1 MAEIRRGFGGEA
13 LGNERLPWL
22 EPVEDEDDCPETGG
36 GGGGGRVALWLV
48 VGLVVIAIL
57 FGGFIVWQ
65 RHRAQSADV
74 GTIIHALPGPY
85 KEKPANPGGLAV
97 NESDVIASKMG
108 TGNDIDSPIDLSKI
122 PEQPITGP
130 GSDQGQEP
138 QNPPAAPPKAS
149 APAAPGAPSAPATAP
164 AAKAPPRPQLAYNA
178 PTAASA
184 PVVKAPPPAPKPQTP
199 AAPPRASTPAAAP
212 SAGGGTIQL
221 GALASEAKAK
231 QVWKSLSSRFASLA
245 PLNMSITPVKVGDNT
260 LYRLRASGG
269 DAARLCAQLKV
280 AGETCNVVH

>member
-1 MAEIRRGFGGEA
+1 MAEIRRGFGGEP

-22 EPVEDEDDCPETGG
+22 EPVEDEDDYPEAGG

-48 VGLVVIAIL
+48 IGLVVIAIL

-65 RHRAQSADV
+65 RHRAQQADV
-74 GTIIHALPGPY
+74 GTIIHAQAGPY
-85 KEKPANPGGLAV
+85 KEKPANPGGLEV
-97 NESDVIASKMG
+97 KESDVIASRMG

-130 GSDQGQEP
+130 GAEKSQEP
-138 QNPPAAPPKAS
+138 
-149 APAAPGAPSAPATAP
+149 APAPHPAVPGAPNIPNAPAPVP
-164 AAKAPPRPQLAYNA
+164 AAKVPAKPQLAYNA
-178 PTAASA
+178 PTTASA
-184 PVVKAPPPAPKPQTP
+184 PVVKAPPPAPHPSVPSVPAKPNAPAVP
-199 AAPPRASTPAAAP
+199 AAVG
-212 SAGGGTIQL
+212 GGGTIQL

-231 QVWKSLSSRFASLA
+231 QVWKSLSTRFSSLA
-245 PLNMSITPVKVGDNT
+245 PLAMSITPVKVGDAT

-269 DAARLCAQLKV
+269 DATRICAQLKV

>member
-1 MAEIRRGFGGEA
+1 MAEIRRGFGGEPV
-13 LGNERLPWL
+13 GNERLPWL
-22 EPVEDEDDCPETGG
+22 EPVEDEDDLPET

-48 VGLVVIAIL
+48 VGLVVIAVL

-65 RHRAQSADV
+65 RHRAQQADV
-74 GTIIHALPGPY
+74 GTIIHAQAGPY
-85 KEKPANPGGLAV
+85 KEKPANPGGLEV
-97 NESDVIASKMG
+97 KESDVIASRMG

-130 GSDQGQEP
+130 GSAQNQEP
-138 QNPPAAPPKAS
+138 QPAPHPS
-149 APAAPGAPSAPATAP
+149 TPGAPNVPPPAP
-164 AAKAPPRPQLAYNA
+164 AAKAPPKPQLAYNA

-184 PVVKAPPPAPKPQTP
+184 PVVKAPPPAPHPSVPLAPGRPPAP
-199 AAPPRASTPAAAP
+199 AAPPSAS
-212 SAGGGTIQL
+212 GGGTIQL

-231 QVWKSLSSRFASLA
+231 QVWKSLSTRFSSLA
-245 PLNMSITPVKVGDNT
+245 PLAMSITPVKVGDTT

-269 DAARLCAQLKV
+269 DASRLCAQLRV

>member
-1 MAEIRRGFGGEA
+1 MAEIRRGFGGEP

-22 EPVEDEDDCPETGG
+22 EPVEDEDDFPETG

-65 RHRAQSADV
+65 RHRAQRADI
-74 GTIIHALPGPY
+74 GQIIRAPAGPY

-97 NESDVIASKMG
+97 NESDVIASRMG
-108 TGNDIDSPIDLSKI
+108 TGNDIDSPIDLSRI

-130 GSDQGQEP
+130 GADRGQEP
-138 QNPPAAPPKAS
+138 QAPPKAPVPAAAG
-149 APAAPGAPSAPATAP
+149 APAAPLPAP
-164 AAKAPPRPQLAYNA
+164 AARTAPHPAIAYG
-178 PTAASA
+178 PPSAASA
-184 PVVKAPPPAPKPQTP
+184 PVVKAPPAAPRASAPSAPPRAETP
-199 AAPPRASTPAAAP
+199 AAPP

-221 GALASEAKAK
+221 GALGSEAKAK
-231 QVWKSLSSRFASLA
+231 QVWKSLSTRFSSLA
-245 PLNMSITPVKVGDNT
+245 PLVMSITPVKVGDNT

-269 DAARLCAQLKV
+269 DARRLCAQLKV
-280 AGETCNVVH
+280 AGETCNVVN

>member
-1 MAEIRRGFGGEA
+1 MAEIRRGFGGEPV
-13 LGNERLPWL
+13 GNERLPWL
-22 EPVEDEDDCPETGG
+22 EPVEDEDDLPETG

-48 VGLVVIAIL
+48 VGLVVIAVL

-65 RHRAQSADV
+65 RHRAQQADV
-74 GTIIHALPGPY
+74 GTIIHAQAGPY
-85 KEKPANPGGLAV
+85 KEKPANPGGLEV
-97 NESDVIASKMG
+97 KESDVIASRMG

-130 GSDQGQEP
+130 GSAQNQEP
-138 QNPPAAPPKAS
+138 QTAPTPAPHPGV
-149 APAAPGAPSAPATAP
+149 PGAPNVPPPAPV
-164 AAKAPPRPQLAYNA
+164 AKAPPKPQLAYNA

-184 PVVKAPPPAPKPQTP
+184 PVVKAPPPARRPEVPSVPAKPSAP
-199 AAPPRASTPAAAP
+199 AVPP

-231 QVWKSLSSRFASLA
+231 QVWKSLSTRFSSLA
-245 PLNMSITPVKVGDNT
+245 PLAMSITPVKVGDNT

-269 DAARLCAQLKV
+269 DASRICAQLRV

>member
-1 MAEIRRGFGGEA
+1 MIA
-13 LGNERLPWL
+13 
-22 EPVEDEDDCPETGG
+22 
-36 GGGGGRVALWLV
+36 
-48 VGLVVIAIL
+48 LVVIAVL

-65 RHRAQSADV
+65 RHRAQRADI
-74 GTIIHALPGPY
+74 GEIIHAQPGPY
-85 KEKPANPGGLAV
+85 KEKPANPGGMQV
-97 NESDVIASKMG
+97 NESDVIASRMG

-130 GSDQGQEP
+130 GSDHGQEP
-138 QNPPAAPPKAS
+138 HPAPSPGAPAAPPSAS
-149 APAAPGAPSAPATAP
+149 V
-164 AAKAPPRPQLAYNA
+164 AKVPPKPQLAYNA

-184 PVVKAPPPAPKPQTP
+184 PVVKAPPPAPHP
-199 AAPPRASTPAAAP
+199 AVPPAPARP
-212 SAGGGTIQL
+212 SAPVASPPVGGGGTIQL

-245 PLNMSITPVKVGDNT
+245 PLTMSITPVKVGDNT

-269 DAARLCAQLKV
+269 DARRLCAQLKV